1 MQLAI
6 ASFPGSCVGSEAT
19 LHKSLGTRLYAAIF
33 YPMDCLA
40 PWQVVYSH
48 TQLPAKGDYHIYYAM
63 VFPAGLH
70 GVAALI
76 TVPSTHRGTNGHC
89 QPQTRGTDCT
99 TATQVHLPGWLC
111 QHAARFVFV
120 RVCGVWGCVVWHCI
134 CVCLCVCAW
143 HCVCHCHCI
152 CATVCVYVCVC
163 LCGILPVQNLNLIN
177 YFSSNINPPLQP
189 PQTNFKAQM
198 NFAFLPSY
206 RTMTY
211 HLLDISPTSSN
222 CQLQTPLKSYTMQTL
237 LAIWVMLAQ
246 WTLRSHD
253 SHTPE
258 NAAHCNNW
266 WHVQIWAG
274 LLQSSLMYTE

>member
-48 TQLPAKGDYHIYYAM
+48 TQLPSIYYAM

-120 RVCGVWGCVVWHCI
+120 CVCGVCGCVVWHCV

-189 PQTNFKAQM
+189 PIPQEHCSQPSV
-198 NFAFLPSY
+198 LPLASGPPTAWLPLCAG
-206 RTMTY
+206 RTGLPWRAHT
-211 HLLDISPTSSN
+211 
-222 CQLQTPLKSYTMQTL
+222 CRETPLAT
-237 LAIWVMLAQ
+237 
-246 WTLRSHD
+246 
-253 SHTPE
+253 
-258 NAAHCNNW
+258 AA
-266 WHVQIWAG
+266 ARG
-274 LLQSSLMYTE
+274 L